1 METCTVPCNGTTK
14 RRRVEEWNV
23 LTLLFIDMKMYTEKE
38 KKTVMHSNSTCVYE
52 YAVVS
57 WIHVYLYPIVFST
70 PTTSSSFSRKIGV
83 WQRSLTVDSICDVYC
98 RRCKCLCIYNY
109 AYGWN
114 VCNMCKCVCHSY
126 RTNNNEKILSFSF
139 CSMIIV
145 KCEIPTTNRTR
156 LPLKVNFTI

>member
-1 METCTVPCNGTTK
+1 
-14 RRRVEEWNV
+14 
-23 LTLLFIDMKMYTEKE
+23 
-38 KKTVMHSNSTCVYE
+38 MHSNSTCVYE

-57 WIHVYLYPIVFST
+57 WIHGYLYPIVFST
-70 PTTSSSFSRKIGV
+70 LTTSSSFSRKIGV

-126 RTNNNEKILSFSF
+126 RTNNNNNKNSLFFILFDDNRQMRNSNNKSDSITFKSEF
-139 CSMIIV
+139 YHLNFHTKKWNRI
-145 KCEIPTTNRTR
+145 KCDYDVWVRLLCFVADTT
-156 LPLKVNFTI
+156 